1 MCLDC
6 AYFCWNWKYCNEI
19 IFKCVN
25 SAVEPIFNRKMV
37 EKCNL
42 WDPWTVYVH
51 CLQLAKSTIAGWTKK
66 KKKRK
71 TQRRNEKCKRHFHC
85 NPNGHNM
92 NNQLKNL
99 KLLSFIFLD
108 RSCILFQIKSFFNA
122 DEVLDFFFLLCNVV

>member
-19 IFKCVN
+19 IFKWVN

-42 WDPWTVYVH
+42 WDPWTVYVY
-51 CLQLAKSTIAGWTKK
+51 CLQLTKSTIAGWTKK
-66 KKKRK
+66 KKKRERK

-99 KLLSFIFLD
+99 KLLSFIFF
-108 RSCILFQIKSFFNA
+108 RSVMYFIPNKIFFQCRWSFG
-122 DEVLDFFFLLCNVV
+122 FFFSFM